1 MRMNV
6 RDDLAKNTDYLMVF
20 RQLSQQEVAKLG
32 GTSQRSVS
40 NTRNKESRDSQ
51 LSTIASIAKGLK
63 VSPWVMLLPHDELK
77 KYVEKGALDFIQNY
91 FSASSHGR
99 EIIAAV
105 AESHAKSH
113 HNNLPDDPP
122 EK

>member
-1 MRMNV
+1 MNV
-6 RDDLAKNTDYLMVF
+6 LEDIAENTKYLENLLNF
-20 RQLSQQEVAKLG
+20 TSQKAIG
-32 GTSQRSVS
+32 DAGNISQRSVG
-40 NTRNKESRDSQ
+40 NARDGFKDLQ
-51 LSTIASIAKGLK
+51 VSTIVGLAKAFK
-63 VSPWVMLLPHDELK
+63 VPTWVMLLPHDELK

-105 AESHAKSH
+105 AESHAKPH
-113 HNNLPDDPP
+113 RNNLPDDPP